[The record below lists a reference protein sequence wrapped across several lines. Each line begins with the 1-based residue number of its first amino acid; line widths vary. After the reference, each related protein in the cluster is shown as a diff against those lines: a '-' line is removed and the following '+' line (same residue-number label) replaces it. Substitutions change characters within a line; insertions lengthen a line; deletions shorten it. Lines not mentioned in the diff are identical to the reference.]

1 MRQCL
6 DPGTEDFRH
15 GCRFLGS
22 MASHGRIDAG
32 IFLLG
37 LLRYFEDDLTVMT
50 TVVESLGDFQ
60 DGRCAG
66 ALFGELRRV
75 QSSNRTRK
83 YLDTVIRTLT
93 RLPAALVQ
101 AGFQDLAEDSSF
113 SYRMRAKFAAAAE
126 DVVGYR

>member
-1 MRQCL
+1 
-6 DPGTEDFRH
+6 
-15 GCRFLGS
+15 

-113 SYRMRAKFAAAAE
+113 SYRMRAKVAAAAE